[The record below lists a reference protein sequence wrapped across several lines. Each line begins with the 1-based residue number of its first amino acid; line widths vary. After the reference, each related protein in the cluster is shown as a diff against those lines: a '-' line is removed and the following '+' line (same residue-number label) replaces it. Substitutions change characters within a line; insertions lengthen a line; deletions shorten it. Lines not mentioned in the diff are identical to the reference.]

1 MGVKNLRIST
11 IMDNTNVAQIFVE
24 SNSNHLQQIYC
35 GFEYLRRN
43 GVLSLRQ
50 IIDKESSIFKKSRQL
65 PTGVQSGY
73 LKVII
78 NEDHKIVYDVHD
90 GDGID
95 MELLDWCDRYNKR
108 SFSLSK
114 HANLSPKIK
123 PLGLN
128 YLVSPDGFSA
138 LSFARSW
145 ALTSDVKSK
154 LKNLLREVDVKHLYS
169 YRPTTTDLHY
179 RPKLS
184 ENPRVLFLCRLW
196 DPSDDDHFSL
206 TKKQAEDR
214 LEINHN
220 RIECIRKLKDVF
232 RDSFVGGLAATPY
245 AVKEF
250 PEIVFSDQKMT
261 SKRKYLSYLKTFD
274 ICVAT
279 TGLSNS
285 IGWKLG
291 EYIAMSKS
299 IVTEPLHAD
308 LPGDIQANKNYLE
321 FSDSESCVEVVGK
334 LIEDKK
340 FRLQMMVSNFEYYK
354 NFLRPDKLVLNSVFD
369 YLK

>member
-1 MGVKNLRIST
+1 MGKKN
-11 IMDNTNVAQIFVE
+11 VVQIFVE

-50 IIDKESSIFKKSRQL
+50 IIDKKNSGLKKNRRL
-65 PTGVQSGY
+65 PTGVQSGH
-73 LKVII
+73 LRVII
-78 NEDHKIVYDVHD
+78 NENHKIAYDVHD

-95 MELLDWCDRYNKR
+95 AELLEWCDRYNKR
-108 SFSLSK
+108 SFSLGK
-114 HANLSPKIK
+114 HTKLSTKIK

-138 LSFARSW
+138 LSFARSRM
-145 ALTSDVKSK
+145 LTSNIKLK
-154 LKNLLREVDVKHLYS
+154 LKNLLREFDIKHFYS
-169 YRPTTTDLHY
+169 YRPTTKDIHY
-179 RPKLS
+179 QPKLN
-184 ENPRVLFLCRLW
+184 ENPRVLLLCRLW
-196 DPSDDDHFSL
+196 DPGNDDHFSL
-206 TKKQAEDR
+206 TKEQAEDR
-214 LEINHN
+214 LKINHN
-220 RIECIRKLKDVF
+220 RIECVRKLKDVF
-232 RDSFVGGLAATPY
+232 GDRFVGGLAATPY
-245 AVKEF
+245 AAKKF
-250 PEIVFSDQKMT
+250 PDIIFSDQKMT

-299 IVTEPLHAD
+299 IVTEPLHFD

-321 FSDSESCVEVVGK
+321 FSDSESCVKAVGK
-334 LIEDKK
+334 LIEDRELR
-340 FRLQMMVSNFEYYK
+340 FQMMMSNFEYYE
-354 NFLRPDKLVLNSVFD
+354 NFLRPDKLVLNSILE
-369 YLK
+369 YLR